1 MKTTSIIFLLLN
13 IHLGFA
19 QKDFLSGY
27 IVTNNNDTI
36 HGLVRDRNT
45 NPFNRKLY
53 KKIKFRS
60 TEKSKRKY
68 KSSELK
74 AYKRGNDLFESWSI
88 VEVTSELFNY
98 TVTPNKED
106 RKFLKVY
113 ASGYLSF
120 YLLEFMEQENN
131 HFDATPLFKR
141 EDENIFVYNRISLFN
156 STRAKLIYYFRDC
169 SELAEMIKN
178 KKIKDS
184 IEILTFYNIWHSK
197 Q

>member
-1 MKTTSIIFLLLN
+1 MKTICIIFLLFAV
-13 IHLGFA
+13 HPGFA
-19 QKDFLSGY
+19 QQDFLPGY

-36 HGLVRDRNT
+36 YGLVRDRNT
-45 NPFNRKLY
+45 KPFNRQLY
-53 KKIKFRS
+53 EKIRFKS

-68 KSSELK
+68 KPSELK

-88 VEVTSELFNY
+88 EKADSKLFDY
-98 TVTPNKED
+98 TVTPNEGN

-141 EDENIFVYNRISLFN
+141 EDETIFAYNRISSFN
-156 STRAKLIYYFRDC
+156 STRTKLVNYFKDC
-169 SELAEMIKN
+169 SELAEMIEN

-184 IEILTFYNIWHSK
+184 VEILTFYNQWHSE